1 MTAMKSAIRDAMR
14 IDWDVPIT
22 MDDGLVLRAD
32 VFRPIADGRYSAIVS
47 YGPYGKGLAFQD
59 GYKTA
64 WQIMCRENPDAVSGT
79 SNKYQ
84 NWEVVDPEKWVPDGY
99 VIVGSNTYV
108 GRNKIEGAGE
118 FGISLGRKA
127 SGNEVDGNDFE
138 QFKAVVADVML
149 NKGAN
154 DNVVTGTSGSVSDPG
169 AGNQIRGLRQLAR

>member
-1 MTAMKSAIRDAMR
+1 MKAMKSGIRDAMR

-22 MDDGLVLRAD
+22 LDDGLVLRAD

-118 FGISLGRKA
+118 FGIRLGSRA
-127 SGNEVDGNDFE
+127 SGNEVDGNHFE

-149 NKGAN
+149 TKGAN

-169 AGNQIRGLRQLAR
+169 TGNQIQGLKWLSK